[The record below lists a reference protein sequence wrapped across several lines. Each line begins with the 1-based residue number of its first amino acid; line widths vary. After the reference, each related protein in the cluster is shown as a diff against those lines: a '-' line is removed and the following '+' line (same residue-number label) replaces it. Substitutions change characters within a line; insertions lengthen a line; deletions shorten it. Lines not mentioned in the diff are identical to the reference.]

1 MSRLLENKNIIL
13 TGSNRGIGKA
23 MLDVFA
29 ENGANIWA
37 CTRKNTDEFEQYRKK
52 LSEKEK
58 VDIRI
63 VECELTD
70 VDDIKRAVKEIMTSK
85 LKVDGLVNNAGII
98 YNALFPMSQLERVKE
113 QFEVNFFAPYLLTQY
128 VIKLMLKNKS
138 GSIVNLASMTGLDG
152 KNGQSAYAG
161 TKAAVIG
168 FTKTLSKEFGE
179 SGIRINAL
187 APGYIETD
195 MLSSLPEDKLEE
207 VKRQINLRR
216 TGTPKEVAKA
226 AVFLLS
232 DLSTYITGE
241 VIRVDGGM

>member
-1 MSRLLENKNIIL
+1 MDRLLEKKNIIL

-23 MLDVFA
+23 MLEVFA
-29 ENGANIWA
+29 ENGANVWA
-37 CTRKNTDEFEQYRKK
+37 YTRKKTEELEKYCNQ
-52 LSEKEK
+52 LSEKED
-58 VDIRI
+58 VDIRL
-63 VECELTD
+63 VECELKD
-70 VDDIKRAVKEIMTSK
+70 AEDIKRVVKDIMKSK
-85 LKVDGLVNNAGII
+85 LHVDGLVNNAGII
-98 YNALFPMSQLERVKE
+98 YNALFHMSQIDKVKE

-138 GSIVNLASMTGLDG
+138 GSIVNLASMTGIDG
-152 KNGQSAYAG
+152 KIGQSAYAG

-195 MLSSLPEDKLEE
+195 MLTSMPEDKLEE
-207 VKRQINLRR
+207 VKKQINLRR
-216 TGTPKEVAKA
+216 TGTPREVAKA

-232 DLSTYITGE
+232 DLSSYITGE
-241 VIRVDGGM
+241 VIRVDGGI

>member
-37 CTRKNTDEFEQYRKK
+37 CTRKNTDEFEQYCKK

-232 DLSTYITGE
+232 DLSSYITGE

>member
-1 MSRLLENKNIIL
+1 
-13 TGSNRGIGKA
+13 
-23 MLDVFA
+23 
-29 ENGANIWA
+29 
-37 CTRKNTDEFEQYRKK
+37 
-52 LSEKEK
+52 
-58 VDIRI
+58 
-63 VECELTD
+63 
-70 VDDIKRAVKEIMTSK
+70 MTSK

-161 TKAAVIG
+161 TKAAIIG

-179 SGIRINAL
+179 SDIRINAL

-232 DLSTYITGE
+232 DLSSYITGE
-241 VIRVDGGM
+241 VIRVDGGI

>member
-37 CTRKNTDEFEQYRKK
+37 CTRKNTDEFEQYCKK

-70 VDDIKRAVKEIMTSK
+70 
-85 LKVDGLVNNAGII
+85 VDGLVNNAGII

-207 VKRQINLRR
+207 VKKQINLRR

-232 DLSTYITGE
+232 DLSSYITGE